1 MYIGDWYGSDW
12 GDLNGGKNYEEIYTK
27 LMNQFTD
34 LGKTLM
40 SQNLAIAAMSGR
52 LNEMIGHKKGNMS
65 CLNAF
70 FWLQYHYGYLPGY
83 EKKYKPFE
91 TELVYK
97 SVDYLTINIRK

>member
-1 MYIGDWYGSDW
+1 MGGTQTIKVELEIEEDKPRKFLVKTKMYMGDWYGSDW

-27 LMNQFTD
+27 PMNQFTD

-65 CLNAF
+65 
-70 FWLQYHYGYLPGY
+70 
-83 EKKYKPFE
+83 
-91 TELVYK
+91 
-97 SVDYLTINIRK
+97 